1 MSKPRSNDPNPG
13 LEIFQTS
20 VSKAFYMI
28 RLLLPPTR
36 TIFRHPHVKD
46 ARSPEYFSFSIKKD
60 NPLFFQNPQGQS
72 HIQKSRVALLL
83 KHQKKFPRYKMHIPH
98 CPFLPAHSNATFMIP
113 IGSGL
118 IIARSERD
126 IKYESRMKEEHED
139 GDDGNY
145 ARADI
150 DLYADLAIQL
160 HDYSKRHLPLCP

>member
-1 MSKPRSNDPNPG
+1 MSKPRSNDLNPG

-46 ARSPEYFSFSIKKD
+46 ARSPEYFSFSTKKD

-83 KHQKKFPRYKMHIPH
+83 KHQKKFPWYKMRIDR
-98 CPFLPAHSNATFMIP
+98 CLPPQEHSNATLQIP
-113 IGSGL
+113 VRFVPTKL
-118 IIARSERD
+118 LPD
-126 IKYESRMKEEHED
+126 QYFHNQSRK
-139 GDDGNY
+139 
-145 ARADI
+145 
-150 DLYADLAIQL
+150 
-160 HDYSKRHLPLCP
+160 

>member
-1 MSKPRSNDPNPG
+1 MSIPKSDDSNPG

-83 KHQKKFPRYKMHIPH
+83 KHQ
-98 CPFLPAHSNATFMIP
+98 
-113 IGSGL
+113 
-118 IIARSERD
+118 RSE
-126 IKYESRMKEEHED
+126 EHTSELQSRGHLVCRLLLEKK
-139 GDDGNY
+139 
-145 ARADI
+145 
-150 DLYADLAIQL
+150 
-160 HDYSKRHLPLCP
+160 SKAYNNENQEPR